1 LLRPLPEDKG
11 GKRAVDLGFEF
22 KDSFASSR
30 SFVDNCTEPAGSEAA
45 IDFSKPPTR
54 AERGRIFKRLRG
66 MSPLQQLVQDKYHSQ
81 LSVKTFQWK
90 NV

>member
-1 LLRPLPEDKG
+1 LLRQLPEDKG

-22 KDSFASSR
+22 KDATASSR
-30 SFVDNCTEPAGSEAA
+30 SSVNNCMERTGSEAA
-45 IDFSKPPTR
+45 INFSKPPTH
-54 AERGRIFKRLRG
+54 AERRRIFKRLRG